1 MFLIKNI
8 VLVKINK
15 RYINIKSYLF
25 MINDN
30 AKEFSKTRKCFL
42 HLQKIWSLRS
52 ITRAYEL
59 VYINF

>member
-1 MFLIKNI
+1 
-8 VLVKINK
+8 
-15 RYINIKSYLF
+15 